1 MIGRSG
7 LPFRKSTT
15 TSIPTRGIY
24 IAPQLDP
31 AQICATLIQHDAV
44 SSCALLRSQGNFT
57 LIRPYVSVVI
67 SSPLATTTFAVCG
80 PCMRGQCVI
89 SSNWNGIV
97 PGIARIRQTNV
108 SAIAPSVLGTPA
120 ASPSVYCAPVTRYSM
135 FCESSAK
142 PDRVILQPVYI
153 SRELLTPCN
162 VCDCRVNRCIRT
174 LEIVV
179 PSATTA

>member
-44 SSCALLRSQGNFT
+44 SSCALLRSHGNFT
-57 LIRPYVSVVI
+57 LTRPYVSVVI

-80 PCMRGQCVI
+80 PYIRGQCVI
-89 SSNWNGIV
+89 SSIWNGTV
-97 PGIARIRQTNV
+97 PGTACILHTNA
-108 SAIAPSVLGTPA
+108 SATPPSVLGTPA
-120 ASPSVYCAPVTRYSM
+120 ASPSVYCAPITRYSA
-135 FCESSAK
+135 FCESSA
-142 PDRVILQPVYI
+142 
-153 SRELLTPCN
+153 
-162 VCDCRVNRCIRT
+162 
-174 LEIVV
+174 
-179 PSATTA
+179 